1 MNNNVPVITV
11 DGHSGSGKG
20 TISQLLAK
28 KLNWHF
34 LNSGAIYRLLALTA
48 LKKNVSSND
57 QNSLVELAKKLN
69 IQFKNNNASEQIFLD
84 GCDVTLAIRSE
95 KCSEMA
101 SLIAVS
107 LAVRETLLAL
117 QRSFRKA
124 PGLVADGRDMGTVV
138 FPDATLKI
146 FLTATPEKRA
156 ERRYKQL
163 LEQKIEANF
172 QEILKEIIKRD
183 ARDEKRNIAPLKPAT
198 DSIIIDTS
206 NITIE
211 EVLNKIIKKIEAK
224 GTIKYEC

>member
-1 MNNNVPVITV
+1 MNNNAPVITV

-34 LNSGAIYRLLALTA
+34 LDSGAIYRLLALIA
-48 LKKNVSSND
+48 LKKNISSND

-69 IQFKNNNASEQIFLD
+69 IQFKNNNGPEQILLD

-95 KCSEMA
+95 KCSEMS
-101 SLIAVS
+101 SLIAI
-107 LAVRETLLAL
+107 LPAVRDTLLTL
-117 QRSFRKA
+117 QRSFRKT

-138 FPDATLKI
+138 FPDAALKI

-156 ERRYKQL
+156 ERRYKQF
-163 LEQKIEANF
+163 LEQKIDVNL

-183 ARDEKRNIAPLKPAT
+183 TRDEKRNIAPLKPAT
-198 DSIIIDTS
+198 DSTIIDTS

-211 EVLNKIIKKIEAK
+211 EVLNKIIKKIEEK
-224 GTIKYEC
+224 GIIKYEC